1 MATRSKTARKT
12 VAPTF
17 QEIEQDQEE
26 MTATQAFI
34 NAHAEYEEE
43 QEEVEETATDRVATL
58 LQQAAGHERAELN
71 VYRIHNGT
79 REYCAK
85 YQPEEFEEGTFE
97 LLRKNFGAGEYE
109 LRLYATHPETRK
121 FVVRSSTRVKIAE
134 SRAAAEPQQLPN
146 GLSQVLETIA
156 KGQER
161 MLNAMVDMRQAPEK
175 DPMVE
180 MTKMLN
186 MMTLMRE
193 AMGINNQ
200 RQEKSSIGEIVAAIK
215 ELKGAATELVPAPVE
230 KEPDS
235 LMGMLPKVL
244 DLVAAGQQSQANQ
257 NAVLS
262 PVTIPQSI
270 QEMPQNQPTPE
281 TAQEQDVNI
290 MTMIKLKSYLKSL
303 TDMAVSKAKIE
314 VGAQFVY
321 DKLPDDLIEIMALDN
336 WFDLLSGV
344 APEVKQ
350 HQAWLTKVRNAALK
364 MFEPEPE
371 N

>member
-1 MATRSKTARKT
+1 MATRRKG
-12 VAPTF
+12 VVRAVN
-17 QEIEQDQEE
+17 EAIEQDFQNQQEI
-26 MTATQAFI
+26 TATQAFI
-34 NAHAEYEEE
+34 NAHAEYEDEA
-43 QEEVEETATDRVATL
+43 EEVEETATDRVATL

-146 GLSQVLETIA
+146 GLSQVLATIA
-156 KGQER
+156 QGQER
-161 MLNAMVDMRQAPEK
+161 MLNAMVDMKQAPEK

-230 KEPDS
+230 KEPDT

-244 DLVAAGQQSQANQ
+244 EMVAAGQQAQANQ

-270 QEMPQNQPTPE
+270 QEMPQNQPMPE
-281 TAQEQDVNI
+281 TPQEQDVNL

-314 VGAQFVY
+314 DGAQFVY

-350 HQAWLTKVRNAALK
+350 HQAWLKKVRDAAMK